1 MINVISGSPK
11 KIAGDT
17 RNNWVTMMFVTHN
30 RYRCFRKQ
38 SYIDICIEAFRQ
50 MERFGFEFGDFGF
63 AMNHVHFLVNIPKRY
78 SVETAEIMLKSY
90 TAKKIFEM
98 VSHFKDVMNQ
108 IDHEMIDNWVKDLV
122 IVKTFIGLK
131 FQEAILKSVAKKY
144 QMDYRLADPAEESQG
159 IDGFIGSTPV
169 SIKPTSYEIKKALS
183 ETITVPIIFYEKIK
197 NGIKISFED
206 WTK

>member
-1 MINVISGSPK
+1 MKTIRITNNEILLLLESETPSFPKYATQIINLANQNAQG
-11 KIAGDT
+11 T
-17 RNNWVTMMFVTHN
+17 RPSVVGQMSELIQEFQGTKLKEWEEWYLNTHP
-30 RYRCFRKQ
+30 
-38 SYIDICIEAFRQ
+38 EALTV
-50 MERFGFEFGDFGF
+50 
-63 AMNHVHFLVNIPKRY
+63 A
-78 SVETAEIMLKSY
+78 
-90 TAKKIFEM
+90 AKKIFEM